1 MSSRYTIP
9 GEIIYHSC
17 KRVSGAAIRGLFA
30 PSRPIV
36 CFQFIKNSK
45 KVRITI
51 ATAVRIG
58 VNRPNEIYPDLG
70 MRANKPITL
79 RTGALSQN
87 DKGRRRRE
95 RGKNRNPTR
104 ETSPADIS

>member
-58 VNRPNEIYPDLG
+58 VNRPYEMVRFPRMTRVGAEESGERTEIQQGKRP
-70 MRANKPITL
+70 L
-79 RTGALSQN
+79 RT
-87 DKGRRRRE
+87 
-95 RGKNRNPTR
+95 
-104 ETSPADIS
+104 SPDIPAPAFFRAGSA